1 MTNLDQLRERFE
13 AEFDCTALVYEK
25 HIVSDVMAYR
35 PGNVQE
41 SFFWN
46 KANLRNN
53 QFKAY
58 QVAHIS
64 AVKQCAEILDDRDA
78 MRLRKFKEK
87 YGADTVQG
95 AILALLPKE
104 NSDE

>member
-1 MTNLDQLRERFE
+1 MNNLDQLRERFE

-25 HIVSDVMAYR
+25 HIVSDVIAYR
-35 PGNVQE
+35 PGNVQD

-58 QVAHIS
+58 QAAHVS
-64 AVKQCAEILDDRDA
+64 AVKQCAEIA
-78 MRLRKFKEK
+78 ENYMSIPTIEGKAIANK
-87 YGADTVQG
+87 
-95 AILALLPKE
+95 ILALLPKE